1 MSHVTMKV
9 TKKKKV
15 GKSRLRKRVK
25 EARSHAKGRKFRR
38 ISKDPKESAKAEALK
53 KRVVEKKQEAKTQEA
68 ANAKMAEKPARQ
80 PDSVSWCEPEGRG
93 APPPLPTPIATFN
106 F

>member
-1 MSHVTMKV
+1 MSHVSTKV

-15 GKSRLRKRVK
+15 RKSGPGRRLQKAKLQAKRG
-25 EARSHAKGRKFRR
+25 SGRR
-38 ISKDPKESAKAEALK
+38 ISKEPTESAKAE
-53 KRVVEKKQEAKTQEA
+53 KRKVVEKKQKAMMHEA
-68 ANAKMAEKPARQ
+68 ANAKMPEQQEKQADYVPG
-80 PDSVSWCEPEGRG
+80 CEPEGRG